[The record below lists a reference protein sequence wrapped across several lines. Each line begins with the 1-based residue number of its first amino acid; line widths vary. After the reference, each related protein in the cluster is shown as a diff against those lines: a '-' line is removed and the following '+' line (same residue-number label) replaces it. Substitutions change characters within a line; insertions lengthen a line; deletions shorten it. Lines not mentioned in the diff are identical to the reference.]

1 MMQRPQLCQSAQQAS
16 EPLRA
21 PSRSSA
27 LGPANPGQQVQDQFL
42 HFFHAVGGLKGSSV
56 CRGRVRGGVGRGKQ
70 EVSCRLLTV
79 CDVSLSET
87 HDVICLGL
95 GLRLIFGLGLELELW
110 LGFVL
115 RLGLGLEIG
124 VGVRVGIRVWVRVG
138 LQVWLKL
145 GFGLCETPDVT

>member
-1 MMQRPQLCQSAQQAS
+1 MQRPQLRQSAQQPP
-16 EPLRA
+16 EPLRP

-27 LGPANPGQQVQDQFL
+27 LGPANPGQQVQDQLL
-42 HFFHAVGGLKGSSV
+42 HFFHAVGGLKGGSV
-56 CRGRVRGGVGRGKQ
+56 CRGRVGGGVGMGKQ

-87 HDVICLGL
+87 HDVICLG
-95 GLRLIFGLGLELELW
+95 
-110 LGFVL
+110 FVL
-115 RLGLGLEIG
+115 RLGLGLEIGVG

-145 GFGLCETPDVT
+145 GLGLKLELGLWLGVRIMVKVGV